1 MKHKERE
8 YVQAAG
14 AIGGG
19 HFRKLFLH
27 ILPNVTHIVI
37 INTSLQFQF
46 AIKSEVILSY
56 LGLGVQGEPSWGT
69 MIDDA
74 KLELSRGVWWQLAG
88 ATTAMFLVVLA
99 FNLLGD
105 ALRDSLD
112 PWVREHNEKI
122 IRKAHSEGLLM
133 SEFREYLKKYLESP
147 EVRSYFG
154 NQKIVLFGKSMTAID
169 LPFLNRDLGW
179 DFMRKYFHHRNL
191 DLSGIGYSLID
202 LGLLPM
208 GMDSGSNL
216 MNYLNMGE
224 VAHTALEDAKNTA
237 IMYLKL
243 LDKFETKKS

>member
-1 MKHKERE
+1 MK
-8 YVQAAG
+8 Y
-14 AIGGG
+14 
-19 HFRKLFLH
+19 
-27 ILPNVTHIVI
+27 
-37 INTSLQFQF
+37 
-46 AIKSEVILSY
+46 LSIDIEAT
-56 LGLGVQGEPSWGT
+56 GLGENCQIIEFAMIPFDTQLKRLEDSLARSVYIHCPSFE
-69 MIDDA
+69 D
-74 KLELSRGVWWQLAG
+74 
-88 ATTAMFLVVLA
+88 
-99 FNLLGD
+99 
-105 ALRDSLD
+105 LRNSLD

-122 IRKAHSEGLLM
+122 IRKAHSEGLML
-133 SEFREYLKKYLESP
+133 SEFREFLRKYLEGP
-147 EVRSYFG
+147 EVRAYFG

-179 DFMRKYFHHRNL
+179 EFMRKYFHHRNL

-243 LDKFETKKS
+243 LDKFGVKKT

>member
-1 MKHKERE
+1 MKYLSIDIEATGLSENCQIIEFAMIPFDTKLKRLEETLARSF
-8 YVQAAG
+8 YV
-14 AIGGG
+14 
-19 HFRKLFLH
+19 HC
-27 ILPNVTHIVI
+27 
-37 INTSLQFQF
+37 
-46 AIKSEVILSY
+46 
-56 LGLGVQGEPSWGT
+56 PSFE
-69 MIDDA
+69 D
-74 KLELSRGVWWQLAG
+74 
-88 ATTAMFLVVLA
+88 
-99 FNLLGD
+99 
-105 ALRDSLD
+105 LRDSLD

-133 SEFREYLKKYLESP
+133 SEFKEYMKKYLESS
-147 EVRSYFG
+147 EVKSYFE

-191 DLSGIGYSLID
+191 DLSGIGYALID
-202 LGLLPM
+202 FGMLPM

-243 LDKFETKKS
+243 LDKFELKKD